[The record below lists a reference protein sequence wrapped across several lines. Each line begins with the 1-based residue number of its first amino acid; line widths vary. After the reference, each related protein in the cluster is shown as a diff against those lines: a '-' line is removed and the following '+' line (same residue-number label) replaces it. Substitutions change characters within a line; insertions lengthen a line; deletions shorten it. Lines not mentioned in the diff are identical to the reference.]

1 MPGWLRLYYSS
12 GALARGFDGARRGA
26 LGRID
31 ARLRCLVA
39 MSAGDR
45 RDSSGEVYMGRGR
58 TGRKLPQKSARVH
71 LFRVRKEDRL

>member
-39 MSAGDR
+39 MSAAGEDGCKPPTVAWRPTAAWDGR
-45 RDSSGEVYMGRGR
+45 RARGHCV
-58 TGRKLPQKSARVH
+58 S
-71 LFRVRKEDRL
+71 